1 MLLKIVIIV
10 ILIVINIL
18 AFIYMYKNDND
29 EIDYDK
35 WCKMLQDETKNNI
48 ATIRRNEERINK
60 LICFLNNIFFCN
72 LIIFLCFSKL
82 VS

>member
-1 MLLKIVIIV
+1 MLLKIAIIV
-10 ILIVINIL
+10 ILIVINVL

-48 ATIRRNEERINK
+48 ATIRRNEERING
-60 LICFLNNIFFCN
+60 LNREIEN
-72 LIIFLCFSKL
+72 LINLKSK
-82 VS
+82 